1 MTHDFDLQLLPN
13 MPDIPVS
20 ARILLM
26 TAPRGPMSFP
36 ILSWGTT
43 TDPILLV
50 TSLASC
56 SRSSSATTIRLEG
69 KLKYVHN
76 MPKTKQRLG
85 SQSGSTA
92 TAFIHESDMLATK
105 DMTTAHYQ
113 SNILTQAD
121 PQADRDIDAQTD
133 VALPARC
140 QGGCHHLERH
150 TSLLQGLHMKASD
163 AFVCANKL
171 QQQHADDPGNRADSP
186 FTG

>member
-1 MTHDFDLQLLPN
+1 MPSHATTCHKPNARHAASLNWAAWYNTWLLIVLMPKGGVFPFLFCS

-133 VALPARC
+133 VVAPPPPLPA
-140 QGGCHHLERH
+140 QI
-150 TSLLQGLHMKASD
+150 A
-163 AFVCANKL
+163 
-171 QQQHADDPGNRADSP
+171 
-186 FTG
+186 